1 MTDFLNSQNLEIFGQ
16 LSLAVFLGALIGIER
31 RIAGKRAGMR
41 TYALVSM
48 GSALFSIISAV
59 AFSEFIGRTNFD
71 PARIVSQIVV
81 GVGFIGA
88 GTVIFQRSSIHG
100 LTTAAGI
107 WVAAGI
113 GTAVGLKLYSLAVFA
128 TILTIVVFIILWLI
142 EKKLIAKWPYNNS
155 ESEAGEN

>member
-1 MTDFLNSQNLEIFGQ
+1 
-16 LSLAVFLGALIGIER
+16 
-31 RIAGKRAGMR
+31 
-41 TYALVSM
+41 M
-48 GSALFSIISAV
+48 GSALFSVVSAV
-59 AFSEFIGRTNFD
+59 AFSEFIGVTNFD
-71 PARIVSQIVV
+71 PSRIVSQIVV

-88 GTVIFQRSSIHG
+88 GTVIFQRSSVQG

-142 EKKLIAKWPYNNS
+142 EKKLIAKWPYSNT
-155 ESEAGEN
+155 EQEAEEN